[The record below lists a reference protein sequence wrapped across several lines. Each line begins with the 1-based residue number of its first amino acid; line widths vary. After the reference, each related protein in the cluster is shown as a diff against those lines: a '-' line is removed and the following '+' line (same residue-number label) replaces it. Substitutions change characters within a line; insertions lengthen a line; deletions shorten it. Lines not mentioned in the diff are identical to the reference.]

1 MNKLKTVQRFPDP
14 LLSQK
19 DHISI
24 LNYDFMG
31 IANEVIIEK
40 LIVECIKNLLHE
52 NIEIIIE
59 HNNEIKFN
67 NGDKLYVEVKNN
79 YYKKYDLSVIIE
91 NQYGKYIFWKSVSY
105 NKINFQKHTQD
116 LLDKLKIYF
125 KLDQI
130 RVSKRY

>member
-1 MNKLKTVQRFPDP
+1 MDKLKTIQRFPDP

-67 NGDKLYVEVKNN
+67 NGDKLHVEVKNN

-105 NKINFQKHTQD
+105 NKINFQKHTED

-125 KLDQI
+125 NLGQT
-130 RVSKRY
+130 RV

>member
-1 MNKLKTVQRFPDP
+1 MNKLKTIQRFPDP

-105 NKINFQKHTQD
+105 NKINFQKHTED

-125 KLDQI
+125 NLGQTC
-130 RVSKRY
+130 V

>member
-1 MNKLKTVQRFPDP
+1 MDKLKTIQRFPDP

-105 NKINFQKHTQD
+105 NKINFQKHTED

-125 KLDQI
+125 KLDQT

>member
-1 MNKLKTVQRFPDP
+1 MNKLKTIQRFPDP
-14 LLSQK
+14 LFSQK

-40 LIVECIKNLLHE
+40 LIVEGIKNLLHE

-105 NKINFQKHTQD
+105 NKISFQKHTED

-125 KLDQI
+125 K
-130 RVSKRY
+130 

>member
-1 MNKLKTVQRFPDP
+1 MNKLKTIQRFPDP

-105 NKINFQKHTQD
+105 NKINFQKHTED

-125 KLDQI
+125 KLDQT

>member
-1 MNKLKTVQRFPDP
+1 MNKLKTIQRFPDP

-105 NKINFQKHTQD
+105 NKINFQKHTED

-125 KLDQI
+125 KLDQTRI
-130 RVSKRY
+130 

>member
-1 MNKLKTVQRFPDP
+1 MNKLKTIQRFPDP

-105 NKINFQKHTQD
+105 NKINFQKYTED

-125 KLDQI
+125 NLGQT
-130 RVSKRY
+130 RV